1 MRKGPDAFGSGND
14 ASITWALICR
24 YKCGIQI
31 HLYLHSYTHFY
42 CIVVAEVIA
51 SCEAVMRA
59 CGLNE
64 L

>member
-42 CIVVAEVIA
+42 SIVVVAEVQ
-51 SCEAVMRA
+51 
-59 CGLNE
+59 
-64 L
+64 